1 MKNKL
6 IAAIRK
12 ETLILLRDRIGLTIL
27 FVMPMILILVMTLIQ
42 DSAFKSVNEKG
53 IPIVF
58 VDNDHDS
65 LGISIFKG
73 LKNSPIC
80 FVTDSINEQLATEV
94 SAKKAVAK
102 GEYLIGIVIPKGATQ
117 AIRKNVAGLINET
130 MGLVNT
136 NPNDTQSVVDSVNIT
151 MFIDPVTKK
160 SFITSITSNIH
171 EFIATV
177 KTQIMFQSFGE
188 QMTGVMPAETKQP
201 QNTYAKSQIIN
212 YKEIYASDIIGEVAP
227 SAVQHNVPAWTI
239 FGMFFIVI
247 PIVGSIMKEKK
258 EGSAFRLH
266 TMPTSYLLL
275 IHGKIMVYV
284 IVSLIQFA
292 LMLSV
297 GLFILPLFGL
307 PVLQLGNS
315 IFAIFIIAISTS
327 FAATGYGV
335 LVGTLASSEQQGAIL
350 GSLSI
355 LLLSALGGILVPTY
369 IMPDVMRG
377 ISKLS
382 PLNWSLEG
390 FYKLFFRG
398 AGVSGILMESGKL
411 MLFFLFTMSIAA
423 ITHKLKRKV

>member
-284 IVSLIQFA
+284 IVSLIQFV

-398 AGVSGILMESGKL
+398 ASVSGILVESGKL

>member
-6 IAAIRK
+6 LAAIRK

-80 FVTDSINEQLATEV
+80 FVTDSIDEQQATDV

-130 MGLVNT
+130 MGIVNT
-136 NPNDTQSVVDSVNIT
+136 NPSDKQDAIDSVNIT
-151 MFIDPVTKK
+151 MYIDPVTKK

-188 QMTGVMPAETKQP
+188 QMTGVMPAETKSP

-212 YKEIYASDIIGEVAP
+212 YKEVYASDIIGEVAP

-258 EGSAFRLH
+258 EGSAFRIH

-275 IHGKIMVYV
+275 INGKIIVYV
-284 IVSLIQFA
+284 IVSMIQFM

-297 GLFILPLFGL
+297 GLLILPLFGL

-315 IFAIFIIAISTS
+315 ILAIFVIALSTS

-398 AGVSGILMESGKL
+398 SNVSGILSESGKL
-411 MLFFLFTMSIAA
+411 ILFFIFTMSIAT
-423 ITHKLKRKV
+423 ITHRLKRKV